1 MGVDGTSLTGIVAGA
16 EAVGLRARSVKVSKS
31 RLDELPLP
39 AVCHFEG
46 NHWVVLF
53 DGDGRRVRLADPAR
67 GVVRM
72 KRSEFEKKWS
82 GFAALLD
89 YGPGLEEAPLAE
101 TKVLWL
107 WQFFR
112 PFARTL
118 ALAALLALIVAGL
131 QMALP
136 VFTGL
141 LVDRLVHGTLHT
153 SFLYLL
159 LAAMSGVLVLMIGAN
174 LLQRYILSRAAVTLD
189 RSTLDFLTAKL
200 LALPMRYFHSRRT
213 GDIQRRLS
221 GMREVRSSIVLQ
233 GVSGLASVTTLG
245 VALALMVY
253 YDWLLTLVF
262 LITVP
267 AYAGLMRFSQKRLR
281 PMFDSLEDAFGRY
294 NSHQIDAIKGIETVK
309 AVGGERAFRGRMVT
323 QFTNLAQRIFRADFT
338 IMSYEA
344 VIQMVSLVT
353 IVLFLW
359 IGSLRVIAGALTVGD
374 LVAFNTL
381 VLMANGPLV
390 ALLDIWDD
398 LQYNKVLLNRLND
411 IVEHEPEQ
419 GHDASSL
426 TPVRTIEG
434 RVDLK
439 NVGFRY
445 SALSTPVL
453 DGITLSVEPGTMVAI
468 VGRSGSGKT
477 TLVRCLSGLLEPTS
491 GMISYDHV
499 DMRTL
504 RYRDLRRQIGYVLQ
518 DSYLFDDTI
527 ARNIA
532 FGDDEPDMDQV
543 EWAARVANA
552 HEFVRRLQLG
562 YETKIGESGLLLSGG
577 QRQRI
582 AIARALYQ
590 KPPVLVFDEATSALD
605 TESERAV
612 QANVDQVF
620 QGRTS
625 FVIAHRLSTIRD
637 ADVIVVLEK
646 GRLAEQGSHEELMK
660 REGMYY
666 YLVSQQLAL

>member
-1 MGVDGTSLTGIVAGA
+1 
-16 EAVGLRARSVKVSKS
+16 VS
-31 RLDELPLP
+31 
-39 AVCHFEG
+39 
-46 NHWVVLF
+46 
-53 DGDGRRVRLADPAR
+53 
-67 GVVRM
+67 
-72 KRSEFEKKWS
+72 
-82 GFAALLD
+82 
-89 YGPGLEEAPLAE
+89 
-101 TKVLWL
+101 
-107 WQFFR
+107 
-112 PFARTL
+112 
-118 ALAALLALIVAGL
+118 
-131 QMALP
+131 
-136 VFTGL
+136 
-141 LVDRLVHGTLHT
+141 
-153 SFLYLL
+153 
-159 LAAMSGVLVLMIGAN
+159 
-174 LLQRYILSRAAVTLD
+174 LD
-189 RSTLDFLTAKL
+189 RRTLDFLTAKL

-213 GDIQRRLS
+213 GDIQRRLA
-221 GMREVRSSIVLQ
+221 GMREVRSSMVVQ
-233 GVSGLASVTTLG
+233 GVNGLASVTTLG
-245 VALALMVY
+245 VALGLMVY

-309 AVGGERAFRGRMVT
+309 AVGGERAFRGRMLT
-323 QFTNLAQRIFRADFT
+323 QFTSLAHRVFRADFT

-359 IGSLRVIAGALTVGD
+359 IGSLRVIHGALSVGD

-390 ALLDIWDD
+390 VLLDIWDD
-398 LQYNKVLLNRLND
+398 LQYGKVLLNRLND

-419 GHDASSL
+419 GHDAASL

-434 RVDLK
+434 RIELQ

-445 SALSTPVL
+445 SPLSAPVL

-491 GMISYDHV
+491 GMIRYDHV